1 MNTGPNRFA
10 HRLSLVAL
18 ATLGAPNA
26 ALAKS
31 PSADPHAHCAAQ
43 ARASSGRSTAKYQVP
58 DVGLVRSDGAR
69 VNLRRELDDGK
80 PVILNFIFTTCAAVC
95 PVMSQTFS
103 QIEHRL
109 GEARQR
115 VHLMSVSIDPEED
128 TPARL
133 RAYAKKFDAGPEWSF
148 YTGTLEASISA
159 QRAFDAYRG
168 DKMNHVP
175 VTFLRVAPGEP
186 WVRLEGFTK
195 ADDVIAE
202 VRKRLGE

>member
-1 MNTGPNRFA
+1 MKTGPNRFA
-10 HRLSLVAL
+10 LSLVAL
-18 ATLGAPNA
+18 AAFGAPSA

-31 PSADPHAHCAAQ
+31 PSEDPHAHCAAH

-103 QIEHRL
+103 QIQHRL

-115 VHLMSVSIDPEED
+115 VHLISVSIDPEED

-148 YTGTLEASISA
+148 YTGTVEASISA

-186 WVRLEGFTK
+186 WVRLEGFAK